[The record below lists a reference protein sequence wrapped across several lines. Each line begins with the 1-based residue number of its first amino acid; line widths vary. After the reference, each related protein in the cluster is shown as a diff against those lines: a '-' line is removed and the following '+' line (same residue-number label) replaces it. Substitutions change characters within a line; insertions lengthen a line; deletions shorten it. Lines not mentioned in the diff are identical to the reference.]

1 MLTSLVRKINT
12 RPSFGSGF
20 ELGASM
26 TVLGTGHITDPR
38 TQFNP
43 DRESSEFSHVR

>member
-20 ELGASM
+20 ELGAVM
-26 TVLGTGHITDPR
+26 DVLGTGHINPR
-38 TQFNP
+38 TQFDP
-43 DRESSEFSHVR
+43 DRESSEFSHV